1 MPTIWNADRVST
13 LTDAELTI
21 LLTNARSRQNELVS
35 SLCIDEINR
44 RKIIAKEARQVSNG
58 KRSGNAIRPRYRN
71 IEIDADNCLVTL
83 AKKLDESYDLTEE
96 TARGLSTA
104 PFRAH
109 RLLAKSGKE
118 SKIGGVKKRGEV
130 AIYRF
135 ISYRINEDVASLA
148 AIMIDKDDES
158 VVWLVGGPDRFLPD
172 QESRQ
177 LGSEIGQGVWL
188 AQFSEA
194 EERFRKLVDAIAP
207 AK

>member
-1 MPTIWNADRVST
+1 MYPVH
-13 LTDAELTI
+13 
-21 LLTNARSRQNELVS
+21 
-35 SLCIDEINR
+35 
-44 RKIIAKEARQVSNG
+44 G
-58 KRSGNAIRPRYRN
+58 KRLYQ
-71 IEIDADNCLVTL
+71 
-83 AKKLDESYDLTEE
+83 
-96 TARGLSTA
+96 
-104 PFRAH
+104 
-109 RLLAKSGKE
+109 
-118 SKIGGVKKRGEV
+118 GEV

-158 VVWLVGGPDRFLPD
+158 VVWLVGGADSFLPD

>member
-44 RKIIAKEARQVSNG
+44 RKIIAKEARQVSSG